1 MYVDSSLYS
10 SWYDRGPSRQLTKRT
25 RCEFSFSSFFFP
37 RVVKITR
44 CLKTRLR
51 LLTPQQG
58 KSSLFCSMP
67 GYAISPTLVTL
78 LKFLDGHL
86 SLSAHATSPSSLALV
101 PFLVR
106 QLDHLAD
113 SLIDDSSAQARGR
126 DAADAGTFQG
136 VVLVLHCL
144 CSIGLALEQEEEV
157 ASYVLPDQLEASE
170 KMVEGIESVVR
181 ESFF

>member
-1 MYVDSSLYS
+1 MRSL
-10 SWYDRGPSRQLTKRT
+10 PL
-25 RCEFSFSSFFFP
+25 FLFP
-37 RVVKITR
+37 RRIVSLAR
-44 CLKTRLR
+44 RNRRLTHR
-51 LLTPQQG
+51 QG
-58 KSSLFCSMP
+58 DCFPRSMP

-113 SLIDDSSAQARGR
+113 SLINDNSAQARGR
-126 DAADAGTFQG
+126 DAADVGTFQG

-157 ASYVLPDQLEASE
+157 ASEVAPDQVEASE

-181 ESFF
+181 ESFLCTFVLPPLFLRVLGGGDDA

>member
-1 MYVDSSLYS
+1 
-10 SWYDRGPSRQLTKRT
+10 
-25 RCEFSFSSFFFP
+25 
-37 RVVKITR
+37 
-44 CLKTRLR
+44 
-51 LLTPQQG
+51 
-58 KSSLFCSMP
+58 MP

-113 SLIDDSSAQARGR
+113 SLINDNSTQAPRGR

-157 ASYVLPDQLEASE
+157 ASEIGPGQVEASE

-181 ESFF
+181 ESFFAFSPPGLWGRRRRVKGRKECTVTD

>member
-1 MYVDSSLYS
+1 
-10 SWYDRGPSRQLTKRT
+10 
-25 RCEFSFSSFFFP
+25 
-37 RVVKITR
+37 
-44 CLKTRLR
+44 
-51 LLTPQQG
+51 
-58 KSSLFCSMP
+58 MP

-106 QLDHLAD
+106 QLDHLTN
-113 SLIDDSSAQARGR
+113 SLIDDNSTQARGR

-157 ASYVLPDQLEASE
+157 ASEIAPDQVEASDE
-170 KMVEGIESVVR
+170 MVEGIESVVR
-181 ESFF
+181 ELFSLRFCFCPHPHAVGSDEACRRKEGAHGG

>member
-1 MYVDSSLYS
+1 
-10 SWYDRGPSRQLTKRT
+10 
-25 RCEFSFSSFFFP
+25 
-37 RVVKITR
+37 
-44 CLKTRLR
+44 
-51 LLTPQQG
+51 
-58 KSSLFCSMP
+58 MP

-106 QLDHLAD
+106 QLDHLTN
-113 SLIDDSSAQARGR
+113 SLIDDNSTQARGR

-136 VVLVLHCL
+136 VVLILHCL

-157 ASYVLPDQLEASE
+157 ASEIAPDQVEASE

-181 ESFF
+181 ELFPLRFCFAPTRMLWEATKRAEGRKARTVAE